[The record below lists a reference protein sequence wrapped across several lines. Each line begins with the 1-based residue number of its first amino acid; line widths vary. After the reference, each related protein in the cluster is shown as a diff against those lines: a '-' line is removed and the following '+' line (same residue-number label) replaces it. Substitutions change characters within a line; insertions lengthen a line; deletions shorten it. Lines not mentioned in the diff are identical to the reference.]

1 MLPPDKL
8 RARFAAAGVGDRPVI
23 TSCGSGVTAAMVT
36 LAMVVAGLPEGALFD
51 GSWSEWGARDDVP
64 VER

>member
-1 MLPPDKL
+1 
-8 RARFAAAGVGDRPVI
+8 
-23 TSCGSGVTAAMVT
+23 MVT